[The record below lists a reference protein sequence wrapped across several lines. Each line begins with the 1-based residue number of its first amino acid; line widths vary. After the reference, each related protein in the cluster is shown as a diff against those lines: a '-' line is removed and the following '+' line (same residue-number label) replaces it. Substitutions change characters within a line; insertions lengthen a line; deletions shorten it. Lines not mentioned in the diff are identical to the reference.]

1 MYVCI
6 WDVEASLREK
16 KREELNQLC
25 INMKLEKKE
34 KKASKQA
41 KAHTR
46 EGVAGKQSFSYT
58 RALTYKVTCRSKNA
72 LIKQHHRG
80 VCGRWLPSKLS
91 VYSNGKLSSEKRL
104 EMTQTKA

>member
-16 KREELNQLC
+16 KRGAKSALHKHEVR
-25 INMKLEKKE
+25 KK
-34 KKASKQA
+34 KSKQA

-58 RALTYKVTCRSKNA
+58 RALTYKVTCRFKNA

>member
-1 MYVCI
+1 
-6 WDVEASLREK
+6 
-16 KREELNQLC
+16 
-25 INMKLEKKE
+25 MKLEKK
-34 KKASKQA
+34 SKQA

-58 RALTYKVTCRSKNA
+58 RALTYKVTCRFKNA